1 MIMPATR
8 IYTVDEFEQFLT
20 LPENRDRN
28 FELIDGSIVEK
39 AMPTEEHGLTV
50 SLWAYFLTGY
60 ALEKSIGLPTTEH
73 RFRVP
78 GNETNTRQP
87 GLSMILETESPITT
101 KGATQRA
108 PDVIVEVKSPDDRI
122 QDMRERAAWYLANGV
137 KLVFLHFPRQ
147 QFVEAY
153 RPGHDIEIISIN
165 DTINGYDVLPGFSL
179 PAAKVFPQTR
189 GG

>member
-1 MIMPATR
+1 MPATR
-8 IYTVDEFEQFLT
+8 IHTVEAFEQFLS
-20 LPENRDRN
+20 LPENRDRH
-28 FELIDGSIVEK
+28 FELIDGAIVEK

-50 SLWAYFLTGY
+50 GLWITFLNLYGM
-60 ALEKSIGLPTTEH
+60 ERGIGLAGTEH

-78 GNETNTRQP
+78 GDETNARQP
-87 GLSMILETESPITT
+87 DISMILETESPITT

-122 QDMRERAAWYLANGV
+122 QDMRDRAAWYLANGV

-147 QFVEAY
+147 QFVEAH
-153 RPGHDIEIISIN
+153 RPGHDIEIIPIN
-165 DTINGYDVLPGFSL
+165 ETISGYDVLPGFSL